1 MLSFLTKLHGILSRN
16 CCPSVRLTDT
26 YPVAIT
32 PPCGKNVQQRPL
44 VMGANAIGVF
54 SSRAQILRSLDER
67 DKSVHISRPGARPP
81 GHATITCKHLL
92 RGCVRRF
99 LLLPVIR
106 HCGQVQAFRRE
117 AHRSQGANV
126 DIAVVHGGVEL
137 GVAEEEETGQETWRD
152 GPPPPF
158 IYSPPGRR
166 QTAPAMKRLL
176 THL

>member
-1 MLSFLTKLHGILSRN
+1 
-16 CCPSVRLTDT
+16 
-26 YPVAIT
+26 
-32 PPCGKNVQQRPL
+32 
-44 VMGANAIGVF
+44 MGANAIGVF

-166 QTAPAMKRLL
+166 QTAPRHEKAPDTSLTPRGKPGDLQTESEDWKKVHFLRLQVP
-176 THL
+176 